1 MNNVKVKGY
10 LIDDNWVIADV
21 VINKKEKKIRKFQS
35 YLSHII

>member
-35 YLSHII
+35 